1 MSAVRRRYPSKD
13 DVECRPSKWTN
24 MENGI
29 KYLRALAVQEV
40 IYSDGRVTVDPDE
53 MPHKP
58 PMLKKLVHSVP
69 SAYFHTLSTTV
80 WGGSDADKPTV
91 NEVVNKVRRYED
103 SLSRPFTVAA
113 VEELAVNTEKMT

>member
-1 MSAVRRRYPSKD
+1 
-13 DVECRPSKWTN
+13 

-29 KYLRALAVQEV
+29 KYLRESAVREV
-40 IYSDGRVTVDPDE
+40 IYSDGQVIADPDE

-58 PMLKKLVHSVP
+58 SMLKKLVRSVP
-69 SAYFHTLSTTV
+69 STYSHTLSTTV

-113 VEELAVNTEKMT
+113 VEELAVNIEKII